1 MSDVYERI
9 TAQGLTLPPCPPLAG
24 LYVPVKQVGNLLYIS
39 GQGCTKDGLP
49 VYSGKV
55 GAEQDI
61 AGGQA
66 AARLCVV
73 NALSVLHQY
82 LGDLNKIKNIVK
94 LLGFVSS
101 ASGFGSQPQV
111 MNGASQ
117 LLIDIFGERGKHAR
131 SAIGSNELPSNITLE
146 IEMIVEI

>member
-1 MSDVYERI
+1 MNDVYDRI
-9 TAQGLTLPPCPPLAG
+9 ASLGLKLPPCPPLAG
-24 LYVPVKQVGNLLYIS
+24 LYMPVKRSGDLLFVS
-39 GQGCTKDGLP
+39 GQGCTAEGHP

-66 AARLCVV
+66 AARLCAL
-73 NALSVLHQY
+73 NALSVLDQY
-82 LGDLNKIKNIVK
+82 LGDLNKVKNIVK
-94 LLGFVSS
+94 LLGFVAS
-101 ASGFGSQPQV
+101 APGFGSQPLV

-117 LLIDIFGERGKHAR
+117 LLIDVFGECGKHAR
-131 SAIGSNELPSNITLE
+131 SAIGTSELPSNITME